1 LGAGIDVRERVAAK
15 CIGGAREERKKNGEV
30 EAEDEERREVGHREV
45 CGVSTIPAARIYFA
59 FSVMKYC
66 AVC

>member
-15 CIGGAREERKKNGEV
+15 CIGGAREERKKNDEV

-45 CGVSTIPAARIYFA
+45 CGVSTIPAADLVASYHEYI
-59 FSVMKYC
+59 SPPP
-66 AVC
+66 